1 MMKPHSLP
9 TLRTR
14 SLLRLTRY
22 MGFGQ
27 WALVFLVL
35 AASVAF
41 GQSGAVNGHIVDAAG
56 SAVQGAEVTITN
68 AATNQMYAVRT
79 NGEGYYQFPSLTPGA
94 YVIHAS
100 AAGFGKVT
108 IDGVQLEVGGSR
120 AIDVILKPESV
131 TQDIT
136 VTASAPELVVDH
148 PDRGNVI
155 ESEFVEN
162 MPLNIRNPLQ
172 MVNFAQG
179 VTAFSIDSGNND
191 ASEAFTN
198 TFRINGGKLATF
210 DKALARAFPDCCTLV
225 GSGR

>member
-94 YVIHAS
+94 YVI
-100 AAGFGKVT
+100 
-108 IDGVQLEVGGSR
+108 L
-120 AIDVILKPESV
+120 
-131 TQDIT
+131 
-136 VTASAPELVVDH
+136 
-148 PDRGNVI
+148 
-155 ESEFVEN
+155 
-162 MPLNIRNPLQ
+162 
-172 MVNFAQG
+172 
-179 VTAFSIDSGNND
+179 
-191 ASEAFTN
+191 
-198 TFRINGGKLATF
+198 
-210 DKALARAFPDCCTLV
+210 
-225 GSGR
+225 